1 MFKKM
6 IIYVFYCFLLIFFS
20 GCFSMVGYGLGTV
33 VDDNKSGEY
42 FTINEE
48 LYDITPETE
57 VQLITITNDTL
68 SGLYIKTTNEN
79 SDEYVTG
86 YKNKYKNLKEQF
98 IVPEIGD
105 TLLISN
111 PLGDIYKY
119 IFLGF
124 DYNKIYV
131 KSVLSN
137 KNLFINLRSNAKIVL
152 EENHFMNLDYLNNGI
167 EYKLIPIMSKI
178 HLKNKSDSLSVFYH
192 NIQNIQIN
200 SVKNAKYFML
210 TGIAIDI
217 ILYFST
223 ERYPG
228 FGYGRLK
235 WN

>member
-1 MFKKM
+1 
-6 IIYVFYCFLLIFFS
+6 
-20 GCFSMVGYGLGTV
+20 MVGYGLGTV

-68 SGLYIKTTNEN
+68 SGFYIKTTNEN
-79 SDEYVTG
+79 SDEYVTE

-137 KNLFINLRSNAKIVL
+137 ENLFINLNTNAKIIFKNNQFL
-152 EENHFMNLDYLNNGI
+152 NQDYIKNGF

-192 NIQNIQIN
+192 NIQNIQTN
-200 SVKNAKYFML
+200 SIKNAKYFML